1 MNKWQKRV
9 SGLGSGLLLGTAL
22 LVTQGLATDLPMNT
36 YVPPAP
42 VEEDAEQ
49 FDWDR
54 FYAGLVV
61 GHASGNVDI
70 TNNFGNAFFDR
81 SFALSGGFVGVT
93 LGRNFLLGEDD
104 EDTEEDER
112 NVVLGIEGDIAWANM
127 AAEDS
132 DVLNG
137 TTVRAQIDALATLRA
152 RLGVVMGED
161 RNFMP
166 YLTGGLAVIHAE
178 GGLVP
183 GVGNPL
189 ETTSG
194 WLWGYTIGGG
204 IEFALGEDVTLKAE
218 YLYTDVA
225 GTLEINNITGVAGV
239 DVDFDFRAN
248 HLVRL
253 GLNYHF

>member
-9 SGLGSGLLLGTAL
+9 SGLGSGLLLGTTL

-70 TNNFGNAFFDR
+70 TTNAAPTFFDQ

-112 NVVLGIEGDIAWANM
+112 NIVLGIEGDIAWANM
-127 AAEDS
+127 RAEDS

-152 RLGVVMGED
+152 RIGIVMGDD

-178 GGLVP
+178 ASLTG
-183 GVGNPL
+183 GVGQPL
-189 ETTSG
+189 VTTSD

-204 IEFALGEDVTLKAE
+204 LEVVLDEDITLKAE

-225 GTLEINNITGVAGV
+225 GTLEINNIGGGGLDA
-239 DVDFDFRAN
+239 DFDFRAN